1 MFRRADR
8 LLIEK
13 AEDEFPLHVLDFYWD
28 GFEPGLTCYD
38 TRDREVSEFDLQ
50 KVRFAVSKKRIC
62 VGYFD
67 DDDRYI
73 QCPENNPVTRF
84 SQCSECSEESFLPF
98 QECVFEPRCDGEI
111 CDLDFCRREHVLYV
125 AFYDTRMKIGMS
137 STRRVERR
145 LIEQGADAFAIL
157 GKFATRR
164 KAREAEKSI
173 SSRLRLPQYIKQ
185 DTVLRSYSRPVDA
198 RGIDGRYDAL
208 KMTLSEAYSLDVEPL
223 RRLEGYPIDLPLRHV
238 PRLQDPWGLHK
249 GELVGIKGKWM
260 IYNDGGLKALNLS
273 ALEARFL
280 SRELP

>member
-1 MFRRADR
+1 MFRRADQ

-13 AEDEFPLHVLDFYWD
+13 VEDEFPLHVLDFYWD
-28 GFEPGLTCYD
+28 EFEPGLTCYD
-38 TRDREVSEFDLQ
+38 TRDCEVSELDLR
-50 KVRFAVSKKRIC
+50 KVEFAVSKKRIC

-67 DDDRYI
+67 DDRYVR
-73 QCPENNPVTRF
+73 CPKSSAVTRF
-84 SQCSECSEESFLPF
+84 PQCPECSEESFLPF
-98 QECVFEPRCDGEI
+98 QACVFEPRCDGEI

-157 GKFATRR
+157 GKFATRK

-173 SSRLRLPQYIKQ
+173 SARLRLPQYVRQ
-185 DTVLRSYSRPVDA
+185 DAVLRSYSRPVDTG
-198 RGIDGRYDAL
+198 GIDGRYEAL
-208 KMTLSEAYSLDVEPL
+208 KITLSEAYSLDVEPL
-223 RRLEGYPIDLPLRHV
+223 RWLEGYPIHLPLPHV
-238 PRLQDPWGLHK
+238 PKLQEPWGSHK

-260 IYNDGGLKALNLS
+260 IYDGDGLKALNLS

-280 SRELP
+280 SRDLP